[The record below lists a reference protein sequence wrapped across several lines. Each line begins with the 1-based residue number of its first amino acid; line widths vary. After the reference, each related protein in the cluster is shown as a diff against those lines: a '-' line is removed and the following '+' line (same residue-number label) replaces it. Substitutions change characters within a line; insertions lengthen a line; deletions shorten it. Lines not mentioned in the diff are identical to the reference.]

1 MSDGFPT
8 QFLRE
13 VHVFDLTTGMRL
25 ETPRLVL
32 LAAGMPELT
41 AELLSREALEHEL
54 GADVPG
60 EWPPDLYDRQAIETT
75 LAYLDEHRQAGGF
88 TLWYLLL
95 KPAGAEP
102 PVLAG
107 LCGFKSLPVAGSVE
121 IGYSL
126 LGRFQRRGLMS
137 EAVRALVDWAFAHP
151 EVERVLAQT
160 LPELVPSQRV
170 LEKNGFRLAGPGF
183 EEGTILYER
192 WRA

>member
-1 MSDGFPT
+1 MSDGM
-8 QFLRE
+8 
-13 VHVFDLTTGMRL
+13 HL
-25 ETPRLVL
+25 ETSRLLL
-32 LAAGMPELT
+32 LAAGTSELT

-54 GADVPG
+54 GADVPE

-75 LAYLDEHRQAGGF
+75 LAYLDEHPQSGGF

-95 KPAGAEP
+95 KPDGAEA

-121 IGYSL
+121 IGYSI

-137 EAVRALVDWAFAHP
+137 EAVRALVDWAFSHP
-151 EVERVLAQT
+151 DVERLLAQT

-170 LEKNGFRLAGPGF
+170 LEKNGFRLVGPGF
-183 EEGTILYER
+183 EEGAILYER